1 VSGRR
6 SKEREDGVADV
17 LLDRSAVFG
26 DLDAHH
32 PERVTQEAPRA
43 FRPKPDRG
51 IRRTHDVDEEA
62 SDQPDFTVG
71 VHVASIVACGWMR
84 FYMLVTPRV

>member
-1 VSGRR
+1 MASPTYFSTVPPCSVI
-6 SKEREDGVADV
+6 ST
-17 LLDRSAVFG
+17 LIT
-26 DLDAHH
+26 
-32 PERVTQEAPRA
+32 ERVTQEAPRA
-43 FRPKPDRG
+43 LRPKPDRG

-71 VHVASIVACGWMR
+71 VHVASIVACGWRR